1 MNSMGKNS
9 IQIRHEI
16 NKGLCRAKHGKTNNR
31 DIHLCT
37 LKPPVWKQVGLQSP
51 SNQYHFDNAPPICNP
66 EDYVIICTGYNLI

>member
-37 LKPPVWKQVGLQSP
+37 LKPLVWKQVGLQSP
-51 SNQYHFDNAPPICNP
+51 QINIILTMPLLYAIR
-66 EDYVIICTGYNLI
+66 VITKLPNSERTM